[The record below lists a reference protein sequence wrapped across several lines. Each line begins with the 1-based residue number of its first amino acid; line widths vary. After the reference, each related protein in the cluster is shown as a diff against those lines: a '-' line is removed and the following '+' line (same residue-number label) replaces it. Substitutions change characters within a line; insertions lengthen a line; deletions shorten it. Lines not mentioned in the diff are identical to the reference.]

1 MKQVWSLWAVTAI
14 AGIATEPD
22 SVFRE
27 SLDCPEMVVIPAGS
41 FMMGSSDSEK
51 DSSGETPRFT
61 TICCR

>member
-14 AGIATEPD
+14 TGIATELD

-27 SLDCPEMVVIPAGS
+27 SPDCPEMVVIPAGS

-51 DSSGETPRFT
+51 D
-61 TICCR
+61 